1 MPKLR
6 NTSIGFTLAEL
17 LIALMILGVIAT
29 FTIPKIIISQQTS
42 RFNAVAKENI
52 SAISAAFT
60 QAQHLGAVTTNTTL
74 GAITQYLNYV
84 SLDSSSNIDGF
95 TGTGLGTCTST
106 LICLRMHNGSIIRYR
121 TDASFGG
128 TSTTHGLW
136 FHIDPDGVYSGT
148 TDGPGKLMLG
158 FIYYNGRVIDGANI
172 PATTNTFGSY
182 TASTTY
188 TPDWFS
194 W

>member
-95 TGTGLGTCTST
+95 TGTGSGTCTST
-106 LICLRMHNGSIIRYR
+106 LICLRMHNGSIILIER
-121 TDASFGG
+121 
-128 TSTTHGLW
+128 
-136 FHIDPDGVYSGT
+136 
-148 TDGPGKLMLG
+148 MLLSAALPQRMAFG
-158 FIYYNGRVIDGANI
+158 FISIRMVFIVAQRM
-172 PATTNTFGSY
+172 ARGS
-182 TASTTY
+182 
-188 TPDWFS
+188 
-194 W
+194 